1 MGVHPQLG
9 VENLKNIKTR
19 KRSKIK
25 ITVAERYNM
34 TLKVVYNS
42 DFGGPRLHPTMVEWF
57 KSRGLDINND
67 LEIKENGV
75 YADIPRHHPL
85 LFECVETFPSLSD
98 LKVKI
103 IECPHITFRYRI
115 VDYGGKET
123 VETPFNVDWITVEV
137 DQ

>member
-25 ITVAERYNM
+25 TTVAERYNM
-34 TLKVVYNS
+34 TIKVVYNS
-42 DFGGPRLHPTMVEWF
+42 DFGGAELHPTMIEWF

-67 LEIKENGV
+67 LEIKENDLYV
-75 YADIPRHHPL
+75 DIPRHHPL
-85 LFECVETFPSLSD
+85 LVECVETFPSLSD

-103 IECPHITFRYRI
+103 ISCPYLTFRYRI